1 MKQPMTPEKLAQ
13 NAYLKRE
20 RMYQIMHIRE
30 QANYDEHVVDFA
42 GEPVSLSELAELWVP
57 A

>member
-1 MKQPMTPEKLAQ
+1 MTPEKLAQ